1 MSSAFYFI
9 VAAIVFVV
17 AAIVLLVLGKVQ
29 SKNNH
34 YSEEFVIGVVVAV
47 LLLSLGWIVALPTVI
62 VAFTIYFGSKG
73 ISKWLN
79 K

>member
-1 MSSAFYFI
+1 MNPAFYFT

-34 YSEEFVIGVVVAV
+34 YSEEFVIGVFVAV
-47 LLLSLGWIVALPTVI
+47 LLLSLGWIVALPTAI